1 MIIPMKKVSFLIHH
15 KDYHQF
21 LVDLQHI
28 GIVDVVDRGVEPDAK
43 TAEEIALLQQIVK
56 TWKFLSA
63 KSDGKEVNPST
74 LSYTEILA
82 NIQQTQSESE
92 SLKHKINALEK
103 SYRTL
108 LPWGDFS
115 KETIEK
121 LEKHGY
127 QIRFFEV
134 PERKFI
140 DTWRQEYNLEIIH
153 QSDGQYYF
161 VIVQLPGEKVEIDAE
176 EVKAPERAASEVLK
190 EKEELVARAH
200 EINRYYIEN
209 AAAFIPVLEKVRMEK
224 ENSISFDR
232 VIDNTSKE
240 AADRLMIIEGWIPKP
255 KVKEIEAFLNDKQV
269 FHIMDEP
276 EKSEKVPIMLL
287 NGKFSRLF
295 EPIGKLYS
303 LPKYSELD
311 LTPFFAPFFMM
322 FFGFCL
328 GDAGYGLLFI
338 IGATLFKKK
347 VKKEF
352 RPMLTLL
359 QWLGSATVLF
369 GIVSGTFFGI
379 NLIELI
385 DKGQLTFMADM
396 RAYMLD
402 SEKMF
407 YFALVLGGIQIV
419 YGMVIK
425 AMNLY
430 KQYGLHHAMT
440 TIGWIML
447 ILGNIVLYF
456 VKNEGNQGLINIL
469 YYVLFGITGVFIL
482 FMNNPGKNIFIN
494 FGGGLWEVYSIVT
507 GVLGDLLSYIR
518 LFALGVSS
526 AILGYVFND
535 LALQMSGSTPVVS
548 QLIFLIILL
557 VGHGLNIFMA
567 TLGAFVHPMRLTFVE
582 FYKNAGF
589 NGGGKAYNPFVKRTQ
604 EL

>member
-1 MIIPMKKVSFLIHH
+1 MK
-15 KDYHQF
+15 
-21 LVDLQHI
+21 
-28 GIVDVVDRGVEPDAK
+28 
-43 TAEEIALLQQIVK
+43 
-56 TWKFLSA
+56 
-63 KSDGKEVNPST
+63 
-74 LSYTEILA
+74 
-82 NIQQTQSESE
+82 
-92 SLKHKINALEK
+92 
-103 SYRTL
+103 
-108 LPWGDFS
+108 
-115 KETIEK
+115 
-121 LEKHGY
+121 
-127 QIRFFEV
+127 
-134 PERKFI
+134 
-140 DTWRQEYNLEIIH
+140 
-153 QSDGQYYF
+153 
-161 VIVQLPGEKVEIDAE
+161 
-176 EVKAPERAASEVLK
+176 
-190 EKEELVARAH
+190 
-200 EINRYYIEN
+200 INRYYIEN

-240 AADRLMIIEGWIPKP
+240 AADKLMIIEGWIPKP
-255 KVKEIEAFLNDKQV
+255 KVKEMEAFLNDKQV

-276 EKSEKVPIMLL
+276 EKSEKVPIMLH

-396 RAYMLD
+396 RSYMLD

-482 FMNNPGKNIFIN
+482 FMNNPERTFLSILVEA
-494 FGGGLWEVYSIVT
+494 FGRFT
-507 GVLGDLLSYIR
+507 R
-518 LFALGVSS
+518 
-526 AILGYVFND
+526 
-535 LALQMSGSTPVVS
+535 
-548 QLIFLIILL
+548 
-557 VGHGLNIFMA
+557 
-567 TLGAFVHPMRLTFVE
+567 
-582 FYKNAGF
+582 
-589 NGGGKAYNPFVKRTQ
+589 
-604 EL
+604 